1 MVVFG
6 GKFVAFGCIL
16 PVLVE
21 PLMVLTLSDTYRC
34 TGLLT
39 DRQLQRIFYMFRFD
53 LILGSSD
60 IHIMVIGPIIHLQ
73 LSMGSEIRFAAGVLK
88 SGETTQD
95 QAGIVVDSPGACTGR
110 HCLPFHKGGSQQ
122 VSAN

>member
-6 GKFVAFGCIL
+6 RKFVAFGRIF

-39 DRQLQRIFYMFRFD
+39 DRQLQRVFQMFRFY

-60 IHIMVIGPIIHLQ
+60 IHIMVIGPIIHPQ
-73 LSMGSEIRFAAGVLK
+73 RSMGSEISFAAGVLK
-88 SGETTQD
+88 SGETTQN
-95 QAGIVVDSPGACTGR
+95 QEE
-110 HCLPFHKGGSQQ
+110 
-122 VSAN
+122 